1 MRKEFEAVQANPVKV
16 YPAVEAEVW
25 NRFGN
30 KMFLGYAF
38 SFAGGAG
45 LARWLAKRHT
55 SGYRPGVI
63 GQLSLTMLITF
74 FGGAANAQRIAP
86 AFFEELVKT
95 PNTQSGRM
103 LCSGVLQM
111 GPCINDADC
120 KRFMSFGPGKHFAQW
135 YEVSLSTNIS
145 PSRNWQVNVRC
156 LALCSCLL
164 HDSCICSHAVHSRA
178 GVLVAMRSAH

>member
-1 MRKEFEAVQANPVKV
+1 MLLQMRKEFEAIQANPVKV
-16 YPAVEAEVW
+16 YPAAETEVF

-30 KMFLGYAF
+30 KMTLGYAF
-38 SFAGGAG
+38 SLAGGAG
-45 LARWLAKRHT
+45 LARWLAKRRT

-86 AFFEELVKT
+86 AFFDELVKT
-95 PNTQSGRM
+95 PNTQSGRI

-120 KRFMSFGPGKHFAQW
+120 KRFMSFGPGTKHFAQW
-135 YEVSLSTNIS
+135 FEVSLSTNTS
-145 PSRNWQVNVRC
+145 SVR
-156 LALCSCLL
+156 
-164 HDSCICSHAVHSRA
+164 D
-178 GVLVAMRSAH
+178 